1 MFTGKYEMRACLA
14 ILTNYYGSRD
24 TGSPHTNIAS
34 ITRGGPMDRG
44 GGADVSLATCKTV
57 EQLPHSTPTR
67 GPRRL
72 AFQSHIPTPYES
84 TTTKHLPSPL
94 SNRCEPICPLLLLL
108 LSLLPLL
115 LPFPTSSSAALLSS
129 MLLSI
134 VIDSPN
140 HLFVLSL

>member
-1 MFTGKYEMRACLA
+1 
-14 ILTNYYGSRD
+14 
-24 TGSPHTNIAS
+24 
-34 ITRGGPMDRG
+34 
-44 GGADVSLATCKTV
+44 
-57 EQLPHSTPTR
+57 
-67 GPRRL
+67 
-72 AFQSHIPTPYES
+72 
-84 TTTKHLPSPL
+84 
-94 SNRCEPICPLLLLL
+94 LLL